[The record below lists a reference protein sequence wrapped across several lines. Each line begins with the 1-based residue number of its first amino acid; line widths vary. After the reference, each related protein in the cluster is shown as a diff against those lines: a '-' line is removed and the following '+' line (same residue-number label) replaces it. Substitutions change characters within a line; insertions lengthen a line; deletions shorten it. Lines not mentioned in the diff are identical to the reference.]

1 MTTSKEAYTS
11 ARASAGLEKE
21 FKVVS
26 KTVKDK
32 LETAAKREDE
42 EQLDQE
48 GDWQDFNG
56 VRWSINH
63 AKLLYIIS
71 LYAVPAQSSTEQENW
86 IRNIPLLVLMYEG
99 IISGVLD
106 FDYAPQSV
114 LVSKDGSSRRCFM
127 NITQEGKSAIEDLR
141 ETQLLNGLKLS
152 SEDFQPVTAYQCTM
166 KGLEF
171 VNRIPKH
178 VKRDIDRWIYAPK
191 PYQDNVLKVA
201 LKRSQGDDGAD
212 IQTFVLTAEGGYE
225 KPSTVTSVEE
235 VSYVSS
241 PYLPLHF
248 RQSEKPMTNNASRA
262 AESAAGL
269 SNIRDEL
276 KENLHLAHV
285 QVLIGEWCPFGSNQI
300 VSLNERLGAMDRC
313 QGGLFTSKI
322 DHEPTGTQLKVP
334 TGLTKVDVLD
344 FDLVHCINIEAVVS
358 FPEDDGIVQIENF
371 GMHLNVDGTVVYGM
385 KIEAI
390 MERKAD
396 DISLDM
402 LSRLLVGVQN
412 DSSVIMND
420 LASSY
425 QRSILQMIYCGDQ
438 RNRSKYSM
446 IIAEAID
453 PKLNCEEYM
462 DRGDNENEIKQVL
475 GDIYSAHNIGA
486 DDVLILGRDGML
498 FAGPNSRKHE
508 PMLLFYLS
516 LFVREI
522 FVRVFFVRTFVL
534 DDLLK
539 KTRTLIVEHER
550 DPNNIPKIRT
560 MLNTAS
566 KDMIL
571 LQEVLTYLS
580 ESLHGLEVPERPA
593 DEAGGTLFKV
603 LNLLNVKRDVSLRVD
618 DLRKLIEGAQ
628 HELANLAAMTD
639 VINTKQL
646 EDVFKSVEANTK
658 FLVDASAAGER
669 ASASLEVMQVILAGM
684 FSFDIIDRIS
694 GGTLGLSTPW
704 WVEQWINEP
713 IVAKVPFLWF
723 AINILWMVLF
733 CYGMVR
739 TMRYLSELGG
749 GFLTLRVKV
758 NAKISTERMERF
770 LADKAIEV
778 TDSLEEQYIAI
789 KKVAWQETDRGLWA
803 GGAPPKVEV
812 TYDVQ
817 YGYLLSVL
825 FCLDRKRS
833 ELDEDG
839 LMRIF
844 TATLAEHGVLEDYDP
859 PRSKYAR
866 GGGDEADTDQGGA
879 WAK

>member
-1 MTTSKEAYTS
+1 
-11 ARASAGLEKE
+11 
-21 FKVVS
+21 
-26 KTVKDK
+26 
-32 LETAAKREDE
+32 
-42 EQLDQE
+42 
-48 GDWQDFNG
+48 
-56 VRWSINH
+56 
-63 AKLLYIIS
+63 
-71 LYAVPAQSSTEQENW
+71 
-86 IRNIPLLVLMYEG
+86 
-99 IISGVLD
+99 
-106 FDYAPQSV
+106 
-114 LVSKDGSSRRCFM
+114 
-127 NITQEGKSAIEDLR
+127 
-141 ETQLLNGLKLS
+141 
-152 SEDFQPVTAYQCTM
+152 
-166 KGLEF
+166 
-171 VNRIPKH
+171 
-178 VKRDIDRWIYAPK
+178 
-191 PYQDNVLKVA
+191 
-201 LKRSQGDDGAD
+201 
-212 IQTFVLTAEGGYE
+212 
-225 KPSTVTSVEE
+225 
-235 VSYVSS
+235 
-241 PYLPLHF
+241 
-248 RQSEKPMTNNASRA
+248 
-262 AESAAGL
+262 
-269 SNIRDEL
+269 
-276 KENLHLAHV
+276 
-285 QVLIGEWCPFGSNQI
+285 
-300 VSLNERLGAMDRC
+300 
-313 QGGLFTSKI
+313 
-322 DHEPTGTQLKVP
+322 
-334 TGLTKVDVLD
+334 
-344 FDLVHCINIEAVVS
+344 
-358 FPEDDGIVQIENF
+358 
-371 GMHLNVDGTVVYGM
+371 
-385 KIEAI
+385 
-390 MERKAD
+390 
-396 DISLDM
+396 
-402 LSRLLVGVQN
+402 
-412 DSSVIMND
+412 
-420 LASSY
+420 
-425 QRSILQMIYCGDQ
+425 
-438 RNRSKYSM
+438 
-446 IIAEAID
+446 
-453 PKLNCEEYM
+453 
-462 DRGDNENEIKQVL
+462 
-475 GDIYSAHNIGA
+475 
-486 DDVLILGRDGML
+486 ML

>member
-1 MTTSKEAYTS
+1 MVSTKEQYTS
-11 ARASAGLEKE
+11 SRASAGLEKD
-21 FKVVS
+21 FKAVS
-26 KTVKDK
+26 KTVKEK
-32 LETAAKREDE
+32 LEIAAKNNE
-42 EQLDQE
+42 EESFELE
-48 GDWQDFNG
+48 GSWQDFNG
-56 VRWSINH
+56 VRWSVNH

-71 LYAVPAQSSTEQENW
+71 LYAVPAQSVNEQENW
-86 IRNIPLLVLMYEG
+86 IRHIPLLVLMYEG

-114 LVSKDGSSRRCFM
+114 LVSKDGISRRCFM
-127 NITQEGKSAIEDLR
+127 NITQEGKGAIEDLR
-141 ETQLLNGLKLS
+141 EKNLLHGLKLS
-152 SEDFQPVTAYQCTM
+152 SEDFQPVTAYQCTPE
-166 KGLEF
+166 GLEI
-171 VNRIPKH
+171 VSRIPKH
-178 VKRDIDRWIYAPK
+178 VKKDVDRWIYAPK

-201 LKRSQGDDGAD
+201 LKRTQSEEGTDL
-212 IQTFVLTAEGGYE
+212 QTFLLIAEGGYE
-225 KPSTVTSVEE
+225 KPSTITNVEE

-241 PYLPLHF
+241 PYLPLHL
-248 RQSEKPMTNNASRA
+248 RKSEKPMTNNSSRA
-262 AESAAGL
+262 SEAAAGL

-276 KENLHLAHV
+276 QENIHLAHV

-322 DHEPTGTQLKVP
+322 DHDPTGTQLKVP

-358 FPEDDGIVQIENF
+358 YPEDEGIVQIENF
-371 GMHLNVDGTVVYGM
+371 GMHLNVDGTVAYGM

-412 DSSVIMND
+412 DSSTIMND

-438 RNRSKYSM
+438 MNRSKYNM

-462 DRGDNENEIKQVL
+462 DRGENENEIKQVL

-508 PMLLFYLS
+508 PMLQFYLS

-539 KTRTLIVEHER
+539 KTRILIVQHER
-550 DPNNIPKIRT
+550 DPNNIPKIRS

-580 ESLHGLEVPERPA
+580 ESLQGMDVPERPL

-603 LNLLNVKRDVSLRVD
+603 LNLLNVKRDVSLRVE
-618 DLRKLIEGAQ
+618 DLKKLVEGAQ
-628 HELANLAAMTD
+628 HELTNLAAMTD

-646 EDVFKSVEANTK
+646 EDVFKNVESNTK
-658 FLVDASAAGER
+658 FLVDSSASNER
-669 ASASLEVMQVILAGM
+669 ASASLQVIQIILGGM

-694 GGTLGLSTPW
+694 GGTMGLSTPW

-713 IVAKVPFLWF
+713 IVARIPFLWF

-733 CYGMVR
+733 CYGMIKV
-739 TMRYLSELGG
+739 MRYFSDLGN

-758 NAKISTERMERF
+758 NAKISSEKMERY
-770 LADKAIEV
+770 LSDKNIEV

-789 KKVAWQETDRGLWA
+789 KKVAWQELDRALWA
-803 GGAPPKVEV
+803 GGAPPKIEI

-825 FCLDRKRS
+825 FYLDRKKS

-859 PRSKYAR
+859 PRSKYAKVAEDV
-866 GGGDEADTDQGGA
+866 DEFHSSAF
-879 WAK
+879 KS